1 MNLKL
6 GTGGIAMS
14 GIEENIRSFLKN
26 QGVQV
31 IGMAGPE
38 RLAGPPSLDPTYT
51 MRGAKSII
59 CFAMPMDVSAIYDFL
74 SKKTPVT
81 HNTDQLIGNQKIHHI
96 AKRLADYLRVL
107 GHRARAVPT
116 NNSYRRSLDVYST
129 HPSFS
134 HRFGAIV
141 SGMAGQGMSGN
152 VMTREFGAAV
162 YLTTVVTDAVLKS
175 DPLLPP
181 RYFIDQ
187 YCKKCLICDKACPAK
202 MFEMEKEEY
211 VLLNGELH
219 PRGKRRSIDLCN
231 ASCFGLHSLS
241 PDKKFSSW
249 GLHWISGW
257 VGREPDPEN
266 ENIRKKLLIKGGSVG
281 DSTVRYK
288 LIRSVGYKLHPEKWI
303 DEWKIVQRYEDL
315 PQDEL
320 EQRKIQSGLIRKYL
334 GISIENTNVLT
345 CGQCALVCGPN
356 IQESAK
362 RLKLLRE
369 GGIVVPGKNGR
380 TVVVRTF
387 EEAQKIREQY
397 PFRISRSRMLSDSL
411 QSAVLWMGY
420 YFGIEPRS
428 IYKNWIYQ
436 KKLKHA
442 ISESGVNHPEPL
454 HKHMYR

>member
-1 MNLKL
+1 MYV
-6 GTGGIAMS
+6 GS
-14 GIEENIRSFLKN
+14 
-26 QGVQV
+26 
-31 IGMAGPE
+31 
-38 RLAGPPSLDPTYT
+38 
-51 MRGAKSII
+51 
-59 CFAMPMDVSAIYDFL
+59 IYDFL

-96 AKRLADYLRVL
+96 AKRLADYIGLL

-116 NNSYRRSLDVYST
+116 NNSYRRSVDVYAT

-141 SGMAGQGMSGN
+141 SGIAGQGMSGN
-152 VMTREFGAAV
+152 AMTREYGAAV

-175 DPLLPP
+175 DPMLPA

-211 VLLNGELH
+211 VLLNGELY

-249 GLHWISGW
+249 GHHWISSW
-257 VGREPDPEN
+257 IGREPDPEK
-266 ENIRKKLLIKGGSVG
+266 ENIRRKLLKKGGSVG

-288 LIRSVGYKLHPEKWI
+288 LIRSIGCELHPEEWI
-303 DEWKIVQRYEDL
+303 DGWKIVQRYEDL
-315 PQDEL
+315 PEDEL

-334 GISIENTNVLT
+334 GIPIENPNVLT

-362 RLKLLRE
+362 RLRLLRE
-369 GGIVVPGKNGR
+369 GGIVVPGKDGR
-380 TVVVRTF
+380 TVVVKTF
-387 EEAQKIREQY
+387 DEAQKIREQY

-411 QSAVLWMGY
+411 QSAVLWMWY

-436 KKLKHA
+436 RKLKRA
-442 ISESGVNHPEPL
+442 ITESGVNYHNVVSSEDSVQQAS
-454 HKHMYR
+454 

>member
-1 MNLKL
+1 
-6 GTGGIAMS
+6 MS
-14 GIEENIRSFLKN
+14 GIEEDIRRFLKN

-38 RLAGPPSLDPTYT
+38 RLDGPPSLDPTYT
-51 MRGAKSII
+51 MRGAKSIVS
-59 CFAMPMDVSAIYDFL
+59 FALPMDVNAIYDFL

-96 AKRLADYLRVL
+96 AKRLADYLNDR
-107 GHRARAVPT
+107 GFRTSAVPT
-116 NNSYRRSLDVYST
+116 NNNYRRSLDVYST
-129 HPSFS
+129 HPDFS

-141 SGMAGQGMSGN
+141 SGIAGQGMSGN
-152 VMTREFGAAV
+152 VMTKEYGAAV
-162 YLTTVVTDAVLKS
+162 YLSTVVTDAVLKS

-249 GLHWISGW
+249 GRHWISSW
-257 VGREPDPEN
+257 VGREPDPN
-266 ENIRKKLLIKGGSVG
+266 KENIRKKLLMKGGSVG

-288 LIRSVGYKLHPEKWI
+288 LIRSIGCELHPEEWI
-303 DEWKIVQRYEDL
+303 DEWKIVRRYEDL

-320 EQRKIQSGLIRKYL
+320 EQRKIQSGLIKKYL
-334 GISIENTNVLT
+334 GISIENPNVLT
-345 CGQCALVCGPN
+345 CGQCALVCGPTM
-356 IQESAK
+356 QESTK
-362 RLKLLRE
+362 RLKLLKE
-369 GGIVVPGKNGR
+369 GGIVVPGKDGR
-380 TVVVRTF
+380 TIVVKTF
-387 EEAQKIREQY
+387 EEARKIREQY
-397 PFRISRSRMLSDSL
+397 PFRISYSRRLSDIL
-411 QSAVLWMGY
+411 QSTVLWMRY

-428 IYKNWIYQ
+428 IIKNWIYQ
-436 KKLKHA
+436 RQLKREEQR
-442 ISESGVNHPEPL
+442 I
-454 HKHMYR
+454 R

>member
-1 MNLKL
+1 
-6 GTGGIAMS
+6 MS
-14 GIEENIRSFLKN
+14 GIEEDIRRFLKN

-38 RLAGPPSLDPTYT
+38 RLDGPPSLDPTYT
-51 MRGAKSII
+51 MRGAKSIVS
-59 CFAMPMDVSAIYDFL
+59 FALPMDVNAIYDFL

-96 AKRLADYLRVL
+96 ARRLADYLNDR
-107 GHRARAVPT
+107 GFRARAVPT
-116 NNSYRRSLDVYST
+116 NNNYRRSLDVYST
-129 HPSFS
+129 HPDFS

-141 SGMAGQGMSGN
+141 SGIAGQGMSGN
-152 VMTREFGAAV
+152 VMTKEYGAAV
-162 YLTTVVTDAVLKS
+162 YLSTVVTDALLKS

-187 YCKKCLICDKACPAK
+187 YCKKCLIFDKACPAK

-249 GLHWISGW
+249 GRHWISSW
-257 VGREPDPEN
+257 VGREPDPKK
-266 ENIRKKLLIKGGSVG
+266 ENIRKKLLMKGGSVG

-288 LIRSVGYKLHPEKWI
+288 LIRSIGCELHPEEWI
-303 DEWKIVQRYEDL
+303 DEWKIVRRYEDL

-320 EQRKIQSGLIRKYL
+320 EQRKIQSSLIKKYL
-334 GISIENTNVLT
+334 GISIENPNVLT
-345 CGQCALVCGPN
+345 CGQCALVCGPD
-356 IQESAK
+356 IKESAK
-362 RLKLLRE
+362 RLKILRE
-369 GGIVVPGKNGR
+369 GGIVVPGKDGR
-380 TVVVRTF
+380 TVVVKTF
-387 EEAQKIREQY
+387 EEARKIREQY
-397 PFRISRSRMLSDSL
+397 PFRISYSRRLSDIL
-411 QSAVLWMGY
+411 QSTVLWMRY

-428 IYKNWIYQ
+428 IIKNWIYQ
-436 KKLKHA
+436 RELKREEQR
-442 ISESGVNHPEPL
+442 IIGL
-454 HKHMYR
+454 DR

>member
-1 MNLKL
+1 
-6 GTGGIAMS
+6 MS
-14 GIEENIRSFLKN
+14 SIEGDIRSFLKN

-38 RLAGPPSLDPTYT
+38 RLDGPPSLDPTYT

-59 CFAMPMDVSAIYDFL
+59 SFALPMNVDAIYDFL

-81 HNTDQLIGNQKIHHI
+81 HNADQLIGNQKIHHI
-96 AKRLADYLRVL
+96 AKRLADYINDR
-107 GHRARAVPT
+107 GFRARAVPT
-116 NNSYRRSLDVYST
+116 NNNYRRSLDVYST
-129 HPSFS
+129 HPDFS

-141 SGMAGQGMSGN
+141 SGIAGQGMSGN
-152 VMTREFGAAV
+152 VMTKEYGAAI
-162 YLTTVVTDAVLKS
+162 YLTTVVTDVVLKS

-249 GLHWISGW
+249 GHHWISSW
-257 VGREPDPEN
+257 VGREPNPEK

-281 DSTVRYK
+281 DSTARYK
-288 LIRSVGYKLHPEKWI
+288 LIRSIGCELYPEEWI
-303 DEWKIVQRYEDL
+303 DEWKIVRRYEDL
-315 PQDEL
+315 PHDEL
-320 EQRKIQSGLIRKYL
+320 EQRKVQSGLIKKYL
-334 GISIENTNVLT
+334 GISIEDPNVLT
-345 CGQCALVCGPN
+345 CGQCALVCGPT

-362 RLKLLRE
+362 RIRLLRE
-369 GGIVVPGKNGR
+369 GGIVVPGKDGR
-380 TVVVRTF
+380 TIVVKTF
-387 EEAQKIREQY
+387 EDARKIREQY
-397 PFRISRSRMLSDSL
+397 PFRISRFRMLSDSI
-411 QSAVLWMGY
+411 QSGVLWMRY

-436 KKLKHA
+436 KKLKREEQR
-442 ISESGVNHPEPL
+442 IRGL
-454 HKHMYR
+454 

>member
-1 MNLKL
+1 MN
-6 GTGGIAMS
+6 S
-14 GIEENIRSFLKN
+14 IEEDIRSFLKN

-31 IGMAGPE
+31 IGVAGPE
-38 RLAGPPSLDPTYT
+38 RLDGPPSLDPTYT

-59 CFAMPMDVSAIYDFL
+59 SFAMPMNVGAIYDFL

-81 HNTDQLIGNQKIHHI
+81 HNTDQLIANQKVHHI
-96 AKRLADYLRVL
+96 AKRLADYLNDR
-107 GHRARAVPT
+107 GFRARAVAT
-116 NNSYRRSLDVYST
+116 NNNYRRSLDVYST
-129 HPSFS
+129 HPDFS

-141 SGMAGQGMSGN
+141 SGIAGQGMSGN
-152 VMTREFGAAV
+152 VMTKEYGAAV
-162 YLTTVVTDAVLKS
+162 YLSTVVTDVVLKS

-249 GLHWISGW
+249 GRHWISSW
-257 VGREPDPEN
+257 VGREPNPEK

-288 LIRSVGYKLHPEKWI
+288 LIRSIGCELHPEEWV
-303 DEWKIVQRYEDL
+303 DDWKIVRRYEDL

-320 EQRKIQSGLIRKYL
+320 EQRKIQSGLIKKYL
-334 GISIENTNVLT
+334 GIAIEDPNVLT
-345 CGQCALVCGPN
+345 CGQCALVCGPT

-362 RLKLLRE
+362 RLRLLRE
-369 GGIVVPGKNGR
+369 GGIVVAGKDGR
-380 TVVVRTF
+380 PVVVKTF
-387 EEAQKIREQY
+387 EEARKIREQY
-397 PFRISRSRMLSDSL
+397 PFRISRFRRLSDVL
-411 QSAVLWMGY
+411 QSAILWTRF

-428 IYKNWIYQ
+428 IIQNWVYQ
-436 KKLKHA
+436 HKLKRTQKNA
-442 ISESGVNHPEPL
+442 ASI
-454 HKHMYR
+454 R

>member
-1 MNLKL
+1 
-6 GTGGIAMS
+6 MS

-38 RLAGPPSLDPTYT
+38 RLDGPPSLDPTYT
-51 MRGAKSII
+51 MRGAKSIV
-59 CFAMPMDVSAIYDFL
+59 CFAMSMDVSAIYDFL

-96 AKRLADYLRVL
+96 AKRLADYLREL
-107 GHRARAVPT
+107 GYRARAVPT

-141 SGMAGQGMSGN
+141 SGIAGQGMSGN
-152 VMTREFGAAV
+152 VMTKEYGGAV

-175 DPLLPP
+175 DSTLPP

-202 MFEMEKEEY
+202 MFEMDKEEY
-211 VLLNGELH
+211 VLLNGKLH
-219 PRGKRRSIDLCN
+219 PRGKHRSIDLCN

-249 GLHWISGW
+249 GHHWISSW
-257 VGREPDPEN
+257 VGREPDPEK

-281 DSTVRYK
+281 DSTVRYR
-288 LIRSVGYKLHPEKWI
+288 LIRSIGYKLHPEEWI
-303 DEWKIVQRYEDL
+303 DDWKIVRRYEDL

-320 EQRKIQSGLIRKYL
+320 EQRKVQSGLIKKYL
-334 GISIENTNVLT
+334 GIQIENPNVLT
-345 CGQCALVCGPN
+345 CGQCALVCGPT

-369 GGIVVPGKNGR
+369 GGIVVPGKEGR
-380 TVVVRTF
+380 TFVVKTF
-387 EEAQKIREQY
+387 EEARKIREQY
-397 PFRISRSRMLSDSL
+397 PFRVPRSRMLSDNL
-411 QSAVLWMGY
+411 QSGVLWMWY

-428 IYKNWIYQ
+428 IIKNWLYQ
-436 KKLKHA
+436 KKLKRA
-442 ISESGVNHPEPL
+442 INENGENHP
-454 HKHMYR
+454 

>member
-1 MNLKL
+1 
-6 GTGGIAMS
+6 MS
-14 GIEENIRSFLKN
+14 GIEGDIRSFLKN
-26 QGVQV
+26 QGVDV

-38 RLAGPPSLDPTYT
+38 RLDGPPSLDPIYT

-59 CFAMPMDVSAIYDFL
+59 SFALPMNVDAIYDFL

-96 AKRLADYLRVL
+96 AKRLADYLNDR
-107 GHRARAVPT
+107 GFRARAVPT
-116 NNSYRRSLDVYST
+116 NNNYRRSLDVYST
-129 HPSFS
+129 HPDFS

-141 SGMAGQGMSGN
+141 SGIAGQGMSGN
-152 VMTREFGAAV
+152 VMTTKYGAAV
-162 YLTTVVTDAVLKS
+162 YLSTVVTDAVLKS
-175 DPLLPP
+175 DHLLPP
-181 RYFIDQ
+181 RYFIDR

-211 VLLNGELH
+211 VLLNSELH

-249 GLHWISGW
+249 GRYWISSW
-257 VGREPDPEN
+257 VGREPDPKK
-266 ENIRKKLLIKGGSVG
+266 ENIRKTLLMKGGSVG

-288 LIRSVGYKLHPEKWI
+288 LIRSIGCELHPEEWI
-303 DEWKIVQRYEDL
+303 DEWKIVRRYEDL

-320 EQRKIQSGLIRKYL
+320 EQRKVQSGLIKKYL
-334 GISIENTNVLT
+334 GIQIENPNVLT
-345 CGQCALVCGPN
+345 CGQCALVCGPT

-369 GGIVVPGKNGR
+369 GGIVVPGKDGR
-380 TVVVRTF
+380 NVVVKTF
-387 EEAQKIREQY
+387 EEARKIREQY
-397 PFRISRSRMLSDSL
+397 PFRISYSRRLSDIL
-411 QSAVLWMGY
+411 QSTVLWMGH

-428 IYKNWIYQ
+428 IIKNWLYQ
-436 KKLKHA
+436 KKLKRA
-442 ISESGVNHPEPL
+442 ISESGVNHP
-454 HKHMYR
+454 

>member
-1 MNLKL
+1 MSDELKIKNR
-6 GTGGIAMS
+6 GITMS

-38 RLAGPPSLDPTYT
+38 RLDGPPSLDPTYT
-51 MRGAKSII
+51 MRGAKSIV
-59 CFAMPMDVSAIYDFL
+59 CFAMPMNVSAIYDFL

-96 AKRLADYLRVL
+96 AKRLADYLCEL
-107 GHRARAVPT
+107 GYRARAVPT

-141 SGMAGQGMSGN
+141 SGIAGQGMSGN
-152 VMTREFGAAV
+152 VMTKEYGAAI

-211 VLLNGELH
+211 VLLNSELH

-249 GLHWISGW
+249 GRHWISSW
-257 VGREPDPEN
+257 VGREPNPEN

-288 LIRSVGYKLHPEKWI
+288 LIRSIGYKLHPEEWI
-303 DEWKIVQRYEDL
+303 DGWKIVRRYEDL

-320 EQRKIQSGLIRKYL
+320 EQRKVQSGLIKKYL
-334 GISIENTNVLT
+334 GIQIENPNVLT
-345 CGQCALVCGPN
+345 CGQCALVCGPTV
-356 IQESAK
+356 QESAK

-369 GGIVVPGKNGR
+369 GGIVVPGKDGR
-380 TVVVRTF
+380 TVVVKTF
-387 EEAQKIREQY
+387 EEARKIREQY
-397 PFRISRSRMLSDSL
+397 PFRIPHSRRLSDIL
-411 QSAVLWMGY
+411 QSTVLWIGH
-420 YFGIEPRS
+420 YFGIEPCS
-428 IYKNWIYQ
+428 IIKNWLYQ
-436 KKLKHA
+436 KKLKRA
-442 ISESGVNHPEPL
+442 ISESGVNHP
-454 HKHMYR
+454 

>member
-1 MNLKL
+1 
-6 GTGGIAMS
+6 MS
-14 GIEENIRSFLKN
+14 GIEEKIRDFLHE
-26 QGVQV
+26 QGVKV
-31 IGMAGPE
+31 IGIAGPE
-38 RLAGPPSLDPTYT
+38 RLDGPPSLDPAYT
-51 MRGAKSII
+51 MRGAKSIV
-59 CFAMPMDVSAIYDFL
+59 CFAMPMDVDAIYDFL

-96 AKRLADYLRVL
+96 AKRLAEYLRTQ

-152 VMTREFGAAV
+152 VMTREYGAAV

-181 RYFIDQ
+181 RYFIDN
-187 YCKKCLICDKACPAK
+187 YCKKCLICDRACPAK
-202 MFEMEKEEY
+202 MFEMDKEEY
-211 VLLNGELH
+211 VLLNGALH

-231 ASCFGLHSLS
+231 ASCFGLHGLS
-241 PDKKFSSW
+241 PDTKFSSW
-249 GLHWISGW
+249 GRHWISSW
-257 VGREPDPEN
+257 IGREPDPAK
-266 ENIRKKLLIKGGSVG
+266 ENIRKKLLAKGGSVG

-288 LIRSVGYKLHPEKWI
+288 LIRSLGYNLHPEDWI
-303 DEWKIVQRYEDL
+303 DDWKLVKRYEDL
-315 PQDEL
+315 PEDEL
-320 EQRKIQSGLIRKYL
+320 EQRKVQSGLVRKYL
-334 GISIENTNVLT
+334 KIDIENPNVIT
-345 CGQCALVCGPN
+345 CGQCALVCGPD

-369 GGIVVPGKNGR
+369 GGIVVPGKDGR

-387 EEAQKIREQY
+387 EEAQKIRAQY

-411 QSAVLWMGY
+411 QSAVLWMGH

-428 IYKNWIYQ
+428 ILKNWIYQ
-436 KKLKHA
+436 RKLKRA
-442 ISESGVNHPEPL
+442 ISEKGS
-454 HKHMYR
+454 

>member
-1 MNLKL
+1 
-6 GTGGIAMS
+6 MS
-14 GIEENIRSFLKN
+14 GIEEDIRRFLKN

-38 RLAGPPSLDPTYT
+38 RLDGPPSLDPTYT
-51 MRGAKSII
+51 MRGAKSIVS
-59 CFAMPMDVSAIYDFL
+59 FALPMDVNAIYDFL

-96 AKRLADYLRVL
+96 ARRLADYLNDR
-107 GHRARAVPT
+107 GFRARAVPT
-116 NNSYRRSLDVYST
+116 NNNYRRSLDVYST
-129 HPSFS
+129 HPDFS

-141 SGMAGQGMSGN
+141 SGIAGQGMSGN
-152 VMTREFGAAV
+152 VMTKKYGAAV

-249 GLHWISGW
+249 GRHWISSW
-257 VGREPDPEN
+257 VGREPDPKK
-266 ENIRKKLLIKGGSVG
+266 ENIRKKLLMKGGSVG

-288 LIRSVGYKLHPEKWI
+288 LIRSIGCELHPEEWI
-303 DEWKIVQRYEDL
+303 DEWKIVRRYEDL

-320 EQRKIQSGLIRKYL
+320 EQRKIQSSLIKKYL
-334 GISIENTNVLT
+334 GISIENPNVLT
-345 CGQCALVCGPN
+345 CGQCALVCGPD
-356 IQESAK
+356 IKESAK

-369 GGIVVPGKNGR
+369 GGIVVSGKDGR
-380 TVVVRTF
+380 TVVVKTF
-387 EEAQKIREQY
+387 EEARKIREQY
-397 PFRISRSRMLSDSL
+397 PFLISYSRRLSDIL
-411 QSAVLWMGY
+411 QSTVLWIRY

-428 IYKNWIYQ
+428 IIKNWIYQ
-436 KKLKHA
+436 RQLKREEQR
-442 ISESGVNHPEPL
+442 I
-454 HKHMYR
+454 R